1 MEDIDKYRPG
11 NLVVFENELSKAR
24 IVKVTQI
31 EFVDNKICSL
41 QINSCNW
48 VSKKEI
54 KPAQLFVDCLLNLKF
69 YINSTYKNDKT
80 GNITKVEYQEDIYKY
95 YNGNLELLIHKS
107 DNTIWYKDKQIHYI
121 HQLQNLCSD
130 ITGEPFTIGDIYE
143 SHLTKFYFEYICL

>member
-11 NLVVFENELSKAR
+11 NLVVFNNELTMAR

-31 EFVDNKICSL
+31 EYMDNKISSL

-48 VSKKEI
+48 VSNKEI

-69 YINSTYKNDKT
+69 HINRTYINDKS
-80 GNITKVEYQEDIYKY
+80 GNITKVDYQEDIYRY
-95 YNGNLELLIHKS
+95 YNGSLELLIHKS
-107 DNTIWYKDKQIHYI
+107 DNTIWYKKKQIHYI

-130 ITGEPFTIGDIYE
+130 ITGEPYTIADIYD
-143 SHLTKFYFEYICL
+143 SYFTRFYFEYLNI